1 MLPIIID
8 SLKEQ
13 FLSSQRGRRN
23 PLKNAPGLNKAFL
36 KTINWYNKLTAENYK
51 SWA

>member
-1 MLPIIID
+1 MTLTPKKMLPIIID

-36 KTINWYNKLTAENYK
+36 KTINW
-51 SWA
+51 